1 MFTITLLGV
10 FALAAIFVAVMGA
23 SVYQSSAEKMQA
35 NFDTRTSLVYIAEK
49 VRQSPQGGDGDIEVR
64 QLNGHDALVLKE
76 TYDKRVFETWIF
88 VKDGKLHEVMAE
100 DGTDISDTDGQTI
113 MALKSLEFDDNG
125 RTLKITVVNSSDEQR
140 SLTIGR
146 RR

>member
-49 VRQSPQGGDGDIEVR
+49 VRQSPAEDYEVR
-64 QLNGHDALVLKE
+64 QTGGEDALVLNE
-76 TYDKRVFETWIF
+76 TYDDRFFETWIF
-88 VKDGKLHEVMAE
+88 VRGGKLHEVMVE
-100 DGTDISDTDGQTI
+100 KGQDISESEGQSI
-113 MALKSLEFDDNG
+113 MDLKSLSFEDTDK
-125 RTLKITVVNSSDEQR
+125 TLTITVINNRGDEE
-140 SLTIGR
+140 SLTLGR
-146 RR
+146 RS